1 MWLDSVEDDLMV
13 MGIRNWKRKSQ
24 DRDQRKA
31 RVEEAKVHVVPVE
44 EEEEYNLLILHF
56 QI

>member
-1 MWLDSVEDDLMV
+1 MWLDSVEDDLKT

-24 DRDQRKA
+24 DRDHRKA
-31 RVEEAKVHVVPVE
+31 RVEQAKVQVVPVV
-44 EEEEYNLLILHF
+44 EEEYSLLIFHF